1 MTLNNMMNEMAP
13 KKNKPVKNKNDML
26 KMGWSFTC
34 TPIDDEWKETLK
46 EKPWATNYEG
56 DEVLD
61 SKIIQLRDLLLSFGG
76 EEACMP
82 YIEEDIDNILI
93 YGQLWQ
99 GGNKVKMMKGEPS
112 QCHYNSCAL
121 YKANLLNTKFDGDLT
136 IATGYAL
143 SKDGMWRQHSWLVLR
158 KCRSY
163 KIVETTEKREAYFGF
178 AMNAEKCLEFMRDNL

>member
-1 MTLNNMMNEMAP
+1 MH
-13 KKNKPVKNKNDML
+13 
-26 KMGWSFTC
+26 
-34 TPIDDEWKETLK
+34 
-46 EKPWATNYEG
+46 
-56 DEVLD
+56 
-61 SKIIQLRDLLLSFGG
+61 
-76 EEACMP
+76 
-82 YIEEDIDNILI
+82 YIEEDIDNILT

-99 GGNKVKMMKGEPS
+99 GGNKIKMMKGEPS

-121 YKANLLNTKFDGDLT
+121 YKANLLNTKLDGDLT